1 MISISG
7 NRKVHRPSRMVCG
20 LESKAARPSVA
31 CGSTAAR
38 RLAEGDAFPYAIP
51 MHRPA
56 PSAEFQLDF
65 LAKVERILSQGQF
78 TTTYKFALL
87 IALTN
92 ISAIGCASSLS
103 IATVLR
109 LRLRYS
115 LEMLGE
121 PIDAN
126 AKALWEKVCQPTHHN
141 LQYL

>member
-1 MISISG
+1 VQANALARSG
-7 NRKVHRPSRMVCG
+7 LAG
-20 LESKAARPSVA
+20 GES
-31 CGSTAAR
+31 
-38 RLAEGDAFPYAIP
+38 FPYAIP

-87 IALTN
+87 SALTN
-92 ISAIGCASSLS
+92 MSTIGCASSLS

-109 LRLRYS
+109 LRPRHS

-121 PIDAN
+121 PMNAN
-126 AKALWEKVCQPTHHN
+126 AKTLWEEVDQPTHHH
-141 LQYL
+141 LQCL